1 MSERSV
7 KPYIGLLTGIV
18 AVSWASILIRLAE
31 APPLVV
37 GAYRLTIASIILTPM
52 ALARAREELRGL
64 ARRDICLALLSGA
77 FLSLHFA
84 SWIASLDY
92 TSVATSVVLV
102 STQPLFAGIASHLL
116 TADKVSRSM
125 FAGIIVSIIGGIII
139 GYGDISIDRRAFLG
153 DLLATIGAIAAS
165 AYFLIGRQLRRKLS
179 LLAYIFLVY
188 WMAALGL
195 VALCLLTR
203 QRLTGYPPQTY
214 LMFLLLAIVPQ
225 IIGHSSFNWA
235 LRYLSAT
242 FVTISTL
249 GEPFGA
255 TILAYF
261 ILKETPS
268 PAEIMGGALILWGIY
283 IASRE
288 ERIKR

>member
-1 MSERSV
+1 MRERTF
-7 KPYIGLLTGIV
+7 KPYVGLLTGIV

-31 APPLVV
+31 SPPLVI
-37 GAYRLTIASIILTPM
+37 GAYRLTLASLILTPV
-52 ALARAREELRGL
+52 ALVRAREELRGL
-64 ARRDICLALLSGA
+64 TRRDLCLASLSGA

-125 FAGIIVSIIGGIII
+125 FAGITVSIMGGIII

-188 WMAALGL
+188 WIAALGL
-195 VALCLLTR
+195 VAFCLFTR
-203 QRLTGYPPQTY
+203 QSFTGYPPQTY

-242 FVTISTL
+242 LVTISTL
-249 GEPFGA
+249 GEPVGA

-261 ILKETPS
+261 ILRETPS
-268 PAEIMGGALILWGIY
+268 PAEVIGGSLILCGIY

-288 ERIKR
+288 ERVK

>member
-1 MSERSV
+1 MSERSF
-7 KPYIGLLTGIV
+7 KPYVGLLTGIL

-31 APPLVV
+31 APPLVI
-37 GAYRLTIASIILTPM
+37 GAYRLTLASLILTPM
-52 ALARAREELRGL
+52 ALVRAREELRGL
-64 ARRDICLALLSGA
+64 AGRDLCLASLSGA

-102 STQPLFAGIASHLL
+102 STQPLFAGSASHLL

-139 GYGDISIDRRAFLG
+139 GYGDISINRRAFLG

-195 VALCLLTR
+195 VAFCLLTR
-203 QRLTGYPPQTY
+203 QRFTGYPPQTY

-249 GEPFGA
+249 GEPVGA

-261 ILKETPS
+261 ILRETPS
-268 PAEIMGGALILWGIY
+268 PAEVIGGGLILWGIY

-288 ERIKR
+288 ERMKR